1 MQQHIDINVLILRLK
16 SSEFCPSQ
24 HPWSKRNTTYKSCC
38 CAAYRGQRVCRADL
52 SLLRQDIHRND
63 SCYDAI
69 YCKNACLH
77 QCTYICTLLP
87 TNQLTPRMISQKLS
101 HRNFPTNVI
110 QCLVIGSDRD
120 MTGQQRCFHSVSACS
135 YHKLLSYRVH
145 GTMYIVHGSS
155 QIGVA
160 ME

>member
-1 MQQHIDINVLILRLK
+1 MRALVHIYMYMVTHYPVNSLNDII
-16 SSEFCPSQ
+16 
-24 HPWSKRNTTYKSCC
+24 
-38 CAAYRGQRVCRADL
+38 
-52 SLLRQDIHRND
+52 
-63 SCYDAI
+63 
-69 YCKNACLH
+69 
-77 QCTYICTLLP
+77 
-87 TNQLTPRMISQKLS
+87 QKLS

-110 QCLVIGSDRD
+110 QCLVIGTDRD
-120 MTGQQRCFHSVSACS
+120 MTGQQRCIHFVSACS